1 MDRATAARISGPAAR
16 VTVLAL
22 LAPLSG
28 CGHRDVVDTP
38 VAWWHQLEGGAIAQQ
53 RPPPPGVD
61 DPYPKI
67 GTTPAAAPQVA
78 SVALRQAT
86 TAELIE
92 QRNLSARLNAHDPL
106 PPPVA
111 RPARAAAKPAPPATN
126 PGQSSAVLDAA
137 DAPPAPPVAPPVAP
151 HAVAPVEEAELALPT
166 VVPPAPGQAD
176 PATPVVLPAIP
187 AAPPPPPTL
196 PGIAMPPP
204 PAYVAPPR
212 PAYALALP
220 PGDALQF
227 VAGSDVLAASQA
239 GTLHAI
245 AVRRGAGPVF
255 VHGYGDAASD
265 APHDQS
271 VALTLAAF
279 RARAVALALEREGV
293 PASAIRISAA
303 AFGRGASAGL
313 VE

>member
-1 MDRATAARISGPAAR
+1 MDRAAGARIPGPAAR
-16 VTVLAL
+16 VTVVGLLAL
-22 LAPLSG
+22 LSG

-92 QRNLSARLNAHDPL
+92 QRNLSVRLNAHDPL
-106 PPPVA
+106 PPPVV
-111 RPARAAAKPAPPATN
+111 RPARAAVKPVPPPIN

-137 DAPPAPPVAPPVAP
+137 DAPPPQAAAPVPKAA
-151 HAVAPVEEAELALPT
+151 APVEEAELALPA

-176 PATPVVLPAIP
+176 PGTPMVLPAIP

-196 PGIAMPPP
+196 PGIATPPP
-204 PAYVAPPR
+204 PVYVAPPH
-212 PAYALALP
+212 PAYALAAQ
-220 PGDALQF
+220 PGDPLQF
-227 VAGSDVLAASQA
+227 LAGSDVLAASQA

-245 AVRRGAGPVF
+245 AARRGAGLVF

-279 RARAVALALEREGV
+279 RARAVALALERDGV
-293 PASAIRISAA
+293 PPGVIRISAA